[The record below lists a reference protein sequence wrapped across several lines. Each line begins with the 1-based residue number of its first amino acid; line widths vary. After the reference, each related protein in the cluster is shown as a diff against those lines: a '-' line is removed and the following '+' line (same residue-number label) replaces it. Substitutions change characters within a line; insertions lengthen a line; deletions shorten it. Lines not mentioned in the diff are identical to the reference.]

1 MAENTEAP
9 VQDSAVEVEKKPF
22 FSFTQYSVYRF
33 FGLFLIV
40 VSLVF
45 YFSWNILYDDWADI
59 GMYSFV
65 APTILFGLLA
75 IALGFEKERLSK
87 Q

>member
-1 MAENTEAP
+1 MVENTED
-9 VQDSAVEVEKKPF
+9 QSNDSEIEVEKKSF
-22 FSFTQYSVYRF
+22 FSFTPYSIYRF

-65 APTILFGLLA
+65 APTVLFGLLS
-75 IALGFEKERLSK
+75 IALGFEKEK
-87 Q
+87 QEN

>member
-1 MAENTEAP
+1 MVENAETP
-9 VQDSAVEVEKKPF
+9 RKDSEGELKKKSF
-22 FSFTQYSVYRF
+22 FSFTPYSVYRF

-45 YFSWNILYDDWADI
+45 YLSWNILYNDWADI

-75 IALGFEKERLSK
+75 IALGFEKERQSK
-87 Q
+87 